1 MACDNWRNKIQA
13 YADAELSAA
22 EMRAMG
28 EHLPAC
34 ASCTADLLSRV
45 QLKRAIHAA
54 GKRYSPREELRQRVQ
69 TKLPA
74 ANKSGWF
81 WNWAP
86 QFVAAAAFVA
96 IAFLLFRGWS
106 SSQQGQIFGE
116 LADLHVATLASATP
130 VDVVSTDR
138 HTVKPWFQGK
148 LPFTFNIP
156 ELANTPLTLE
166 GGRMS
171 YLGQSPG
178 AQLIFRIGN
187 HRISVFIFQERL
199 DRRFALGGNRST
211 RLTFHLETW
220 AADGLRYFVI
230 GDAEPNDIHTL
241 SELLKTAGKS

>member
-1 MACDNWRNKIQA
+1 MACDIWRNKIDA
-13 YADAELSAA
+13 YTDAELSEG
-22 EMRAMG
+22 EMRALG

-34 ASCTADLLSRV
+34 ASCTADLLCRV

-54 GKRYSPREELRQRVQ
+54 GKRYSPSEELRQRVQ
-69 TKLPA
+69 KRLPT
-74 ANKSGWF
+74 ANKRGWL
-81 WNWAP
+81 WNRAP
-86 QFVAAAAFVA
+86 KFLAAAALVA
-96 IAFLLFRGWS
+96 IVFVLFRGWS
-106 SSQQGQIFGE
+106 AAQEEQIFGE

-156 ELANTPLTLE
+156 ELANTPFMLE

-178 AQLIFRIGN
+178 AQLIFRDGN
-187 HRISVFIFQERL
+187 HRISVFIFQDRL
-199 DRRFALGGNRST
+199 APQFALGVNRST

-220 AADGLRYFVI
+220 TAVGLRYFVI
-230 GDAEPNDIHTL
+230 GDADPKDVHRL
-241 SELLKTAGKS
+241 SELLKIAAQT